1 MTDTRQRAAA
11 RLFFAFTEM
20 AGMVLPSPTGETTM
34 EKQSTETREL
44 ITEELDSVSGGYI
57 WLPSAQILIAYLT
70 GAGIRAGEMR
80 WPAK

>member
-1 MTDTRQRAAA
+1 
-11 RLFFAFTEM
+11 
-20 AGMVLPSPTGETTM
+20 M

-70 GAGIRAGEMR
+70 GAGIRAGERVSACVGVTPVGPMLLM
-80 WPAK
+80 